1 MTQHYANVK
10 APMRS
15 KNLASDLI
23 ANSYDGL
30 RSVVLANSD
39 ATKFM
44 QTIPSESAQLVVTSP
59 PYNIGKAYEKRVPF
73 NVYLDSMR
81 SVIAEAVR
89 ILRPGGSL
97 CWQVGNYVSKGRPT
111 NLAFE
116 YHGIFK
122 SYEESE
128 LYFRNA
134 IIWHFEHGLHS
145 SRRFSGRY
153 ETVLW
158 YAKGDDYVFNLDAIR
173 VPQKYPGKRYHK
185 GPKKDQL
192 SGNPLGKNPGDVW
205 TDIPNVKWNHVEKT
219 SHPCQFPVGLVER
232 LILALT
238 NENDLVVD
246 PFMGVGSTAVAA
258 VRTGRRSAG
267 SELKPEYVDI
277 ARQRIL
283 LAMRDQ
289 LPVRTNKPTYEPDP
303 RSNVAMLP
311 DGFLKSRNLIR
322 SST

>member
-1 MTQHYANVK
+1 
-10 APMRS
+10 
-15 KNLASDLI
+15 
-23 ANSYDGL
+23 
-30 RSVVLANSD
+30 
-39 ATKFM
+39 
-44 QTIPSESAQLVVTSP
+44 
-59 PYNIGKAYEKRVPF
+59 
-73 NVYLDSMR
+73 
-81 SVIAEAVR
+81 
-89 ILRPGGSL
+89 
-97 CWQVGNYVSKGRPT
+97 
-111 NLAFE
+111 
-116 YHGIFK
+116 
-122 SYEESE
+122 
-128 LYFRNA
+128 
-134 IIWHFEHGLHS
+134 
-145 SRRFSGRY
+145 
-153 ETVLW
+153 VLW